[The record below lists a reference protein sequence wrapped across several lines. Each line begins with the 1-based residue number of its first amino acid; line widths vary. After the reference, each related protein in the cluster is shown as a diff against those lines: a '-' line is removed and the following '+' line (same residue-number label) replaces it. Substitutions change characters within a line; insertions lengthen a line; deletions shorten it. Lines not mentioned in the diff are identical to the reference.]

1 MNEPSNWMNTLTK
14 AAVTLLMAA
23 FVAYAAWWMLRQ
35 LVVPIVVLIVLV
47 GICRMAF
54 SGFRRR
60 GW

>member
-1 MNEPSNWMNTLTK
+1 MNTLTK